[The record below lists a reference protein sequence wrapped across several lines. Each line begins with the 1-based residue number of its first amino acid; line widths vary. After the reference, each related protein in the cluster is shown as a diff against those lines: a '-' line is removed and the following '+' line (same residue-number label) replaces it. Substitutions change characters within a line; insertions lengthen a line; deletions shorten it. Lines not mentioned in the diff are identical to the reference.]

1 MGRRKSFGG
10 SGRLLTF
17 DDVEVGSVSS
27 YPYFIAVKPTSTT
40 KKGKCET
47 ENSRSI

>member
-17 DDVEVGSVSS
+17 GDVEVGSVSS
-27 YPYFIAVKPTSTT
+27 YPYFIAVKSTSTT
-40 KKGKCET
+40 KKEKYEVKNT
-47 ENSRSI
+47 N

>member
-17 DDVEVGSVSS
+17 GDVEVGSVSS
-27 YPYFIAVKPTSTT
+27 YPYFIAVKSTSTT
-40 KKGKCET
+40 KKGKYEIKNT
-47 ENSRSI
+47 N

>member
-27 YPYFIAVKPTSTT
+27 YPYFIAVKSTSTT
-40 KKGKCET
+40 NRKRYKGVLL
-47 ENSRSI
+47 RYI

>member
-17 DDVEVGSVSS
+17 GDVEVGSVSS
-27 YPYFIAVKPTSTT
+27 YPYFIAVKSTSTT
-40 KKGKCET
+40 QKGKYEVKNT
-47 ENSRSI
+47 N

>member
-1 MGRRKSFGG
+1 MEWVEENPPGG

-17 DDVEVGSVSS
+17 DDVDVGSVSS

-40 KKGKCET
+40 KKGKYEVKNT
-47 ENSRSI
+47 N